1 MFTGI
6 ENAFVNLPQALKA
19 DWPGN
24 VWWHWV
30 IFTLI
35 AIVFFLGSV
44 IMFIF
49 MERRV
54 LAKMQARIGPNRIG
68 PFGLL
73 QAIADAVKV
82 LTKENITPSNAD
94 KIVFWLAPAIVFAP
108 VLMVFA
114 VVPFANGAVL
124 ADLNIGI
131 LYAIAIGSLSTI
143 GVFMAGWSSSNK
155 YSTLGAMRMVAAVIS
170 YEMPIVLTFATI
182 IVLTG
187 SMSLNDIVIA
197 QGKYWFI
204 FSQPLGFFLAFV
216 AGCAEIN
223 RSPFDLMEADSEIVA
238 GFHTEYSGMKFAM
251 FYLGEY
257 GEAVV
262 MSTIIA
268 TLFLGGWQGPFL
280 PPFVWLIG
288 KIFFVFFLMIWTRTT
303 LPRVRIDQLM
313 KLAWKFLFPL
323 ALINLFATGL
333 EVLTFPN
340 GLPWYF
346 IPVNFGIGV
355 VLVLLWSRLYKVGWG
370 RIEIQ

>member
-1 MFTGI
+1 VFTTLSH
-6 ENAFVNLPQALKA
+6 NLMNYPQVLPP

-30 IFTLI
+30 IFTII

-44 IMFIF
+44 IMFIY

-54 LAKMQARIGPNRIG
+54 LGKMQARIGPNRIG

-73 QAIADAVKV
+73 QPIADAVKV
-82 LTKENITPSNAD
+82 LLKENVTPSNAD
-94 KIVFWLAPAIVFAP
+94 KIVYWLAPAVVFAP
-108 VLMVFA
+108 VVMVFA
-114 VVPFANGAVL
+114 VVPFANGAQL

-131 LYAIAIGSLSTI
+131 LYVVGVGSISSI

-155 YSTLGAMRMVAAVIS
+155 YSMLGAMRMVASIVS
-170 YEMPIVLTFATI
+170 YEMPIIITI
-182 IVLTG
+182 ASIILLTG

-197 QGKYWFI
+197 QQNYPFVLL
-204 FSQPLGFFLAFV
+204 QPLAFFLMFV

-238 GFHTEYSGMKFAM
+238 GFHTEYSGMKFAI
-251 FYLGEY
+251 FYLAEY

-262 MSTIIA
+262 MSTLIT

-280 PPFVWLIG
+280 PPVIWLIF
-288 KIFFVFFLMIWTRTT
+288 KVFFVFFLMIWTRTT

-313 KLAWKFLFPL
+313 ALAWKFLFPL
-323 ALINLFATGL
+323 ALINLFITAIQ
-333 EVLTFPN
+333 VLVYPN
-340 GLPWYF
+340 GIPWIF
-346 IPVNFGIGV
+346 IFVNIAVGV
-355 VLVLLWSRLYKVGWG
+355 ILILLMSRFYKVGGG
-370 RIEIQ
+370 RVTIG